1 MRFLLLVSTLLLSSL
16 AQATNSYPK
25 PIYLPDP
32 DYPEE
37 MLRDRQ
43 KGTATVRIFIHANG
57 TVSLR
62 EVVKTSDPRLG
73 TALSKVVSSWRFEP
87 WTPPTD
93 KSEGESTL
101 ITYRFNGRTV
111 NNAHLTL
118 NVDLKK
124 LRCSQLNNE
133 LIWGRHRQDPAE
145 TKIFNDTKHYL
156 FEGAVISV
164 FFSQDERQ
172 ALVDD
177 FINAIPQITERCKAD
192 PKAHY
197 ADQLPT
203 RVRALL

>member
-43 KGTATVRIFIHANG
+43 EGTATVRIFIHANG

-62 EVVKTSDPRLG
+62 EVVKTSDHRLG
-73 TALSKVVSSWRFEP
+73 AALSKVAPSWRFEP
-87 WTPPTD
+87 WTPPAG
-93 KSEGESTL
+93 KAEGESTL
-101 ITYRFNGRTV
+101 LTYTFDGKQV
-111 NNAHLTL
+111 NNLNLTF

-133 LIWGRHRQDPAE
+133 LIWSLHRQRPE
-145 TKIFNDTKHYL
+145 EVKIFHDTKNYL
-156 FEGAVISV
+156 FKGAVISV
-164 FFSQDERQ
+164 FLSEAERQ
-172 ALVDD
+172 TLVDELDLAKPIIIENCKRNPGARYVD
-177 FINAIPQITERCKAD
+177 FCPFR
-192 PKAHY
+192 
-197 ADQLPT
+197 
-203 RVRALL
+203 